1 MQKQYLAPV
10 AKRVVRLQ
18 LACRLGLEAV
28 ICGLLLAQVTQSPLL
43 AQTVIPDPFANQ
55 PTFAAVNLGPG
66 KIVNPRRHRVTFEKV
81 GIQPQQI
88 VDVTFQYPVAL
99 AGRSLAVEPLDGGVV
114 LTPPQDLKIGA
125 DGTVALRFKAGTAPG
140 LYQVRV
146 HYDAQAIALQFWV
159 IDAAHLE
166 DTPPVLT
173 AP

>member
-1 MQKQYLAPV
+1 MQKPYLTSV
-10 AKRVVRLQ
+10 AKAFANARSARGLS
-18 LACRLGLEAV
+18 LGALT
-28 ICGLLLAQVTQSPLL
+28 CGLLLAQVTQSPLP
-43 AQTVIPDPFANQ
+43 AQTAIPDPFANQ
-55 PTFAAVNLGPG
+55 PVFAAVNLGLG
-66 KIVNPRRHRVTFEKV
+66 KIVNPRRHKVTFEKV

-99 AGRSLAVEPLDGGVV
+99 AGRSLAVEPLDGGLV

-125 DGTVALRFKAGTAPG
+125 NGTVALRFKAGTAPG

-146 HYDAQAIALQFWV
+146 HYDAQPVTLQFWV